1 MYVDSLTI
9 ENVRCFE
16 NQTITLARGISGRQ
30 QRQDARSFHPHK
42 WVTLLGPNGCGK
54 STLLQSIA
62 LLLAGPEGALNLPFR
77 PTGWLRDES
86 KPGKIG
92 IRVHQS
98 ANDPG
103 LFGSEKVR
111 AYFAYSYSL
120 VGSKPLL
127 INNKNYTEASI
138 VANSSK
144 TLSWLRQNAL
154 TSTGKGWFAVGY
166 GAFRRLTRKSQII
179 VPSLEP
185 QARFTNFFTQFSED
199 EPLSAFER
207 WMVYLD
213 YRIAKIGDKGAQR
226 QRDIGITAINALL
239 PDGTRFDSV
248 TAEGRILFDIGGSK
262 VPTIGLSDGYR
273 SVLALSGDLVWRLI
287 QSFPETTDPLR
298 EEGVIL
304 IDELDIHLHP
314 IWQRDIAQL
323 LQEQFPKLQFIVATH
338 SPLIASGAGESALT
352 LKFSMDGGRAIVEK
366 VKDISALSVDYVLRS
381 PAFGLISSYSPKTQE
396 KIDRYD
402 SLLPKK
408 DRLNKDEKKE
418 LEQLELFV
426 QEARPFGGPPVPG
439 SLEAK
444 IDDFLE
450 KVL

>member
-9 ENVRCFE
+9 ENIRCFE
-16 NQTITLARGISGRQ
+16 AAKIDFDQKR
-30 QRQDARSFHPHK
+30 FK

-54 STLLQSIA
+54 STLLQALA
-62 LLLAGPEGALNLPFR
+62 LLLAGPEGAQNFPFR
-77 PTGWLRDES
+77 PIGWLRDES
-86 KPGKIG
+86 KLGKIG
-92 IRVHQS
+92 IRLHQS
-98 ANDPG
+98 ERDPG
-103 LFGSEKVR
+103 QFGSESTR
-111 AYFAYSYSL
+111 LTQSFGYSYSL
-120 VGSKPLL
+120 VGSNPLSV
-127 INNKNYTEASI
+127 NNKLYTEPAI
-138 VANSSK
+138 VANPQSK
-144 TLSWLRQNAL
+144 LTWLRKTAF

-185 QARFTNFFTQFSED
+185 QARYTNFFTQFSED
-199 EPLSAFER
+199 EPLAAFER

-213 YRIAKIGDKGAQR
+213 YRIAKIRDNDAKR
-226 QRDIGITAINALL
+226 QRDIGIAAINALL
-239 PDGTRFDSV
+239 PDRTRFNSV

-298 EEGVIL
+298 EEGVVL

-314 IWQRDIAQL
+314 IWQRDIAEL
-323 LQEQFPKLQFIVATH
+323 LQEQFPNLQFIVSTH
-338 SPLIASGAGESALT
+338 SPLIASGAGEHALT
-352 LKFSMDGGRAIVEK
+352 LKFSLNGGRAIVDP
-366 VKDISALSVDYVLRS
+366 VLNISALSVDDVLRS
-381 PAFGLISSYSPKTQE
+381 PAFEQISPYSPRTQE

-402 SLLPKK
+402 DLLSKK
-408 DRLNKDEKKE
+408 DNLNPKEKADF
-418 LEQLELFV
+418 EQLQLFI

-444 IDDFLE
+444 IDDFLG
-450 KVL
+450 KHLQ

>member
-9 ENVRCFE
+9 ENIRCFE
-16 NQTITLARGISGRQ
+16 AQKIRLVQGKSTPYT
-30 QRQDARSFHPHK
+30 

-54 STLLQSIA
+54 STLLQSLA
-62 LLLAGPEGALNLPFR
+62 LLLAGPEGVQNLPFR
-77 PTGWLRDES
+77 PIGWLRDES
-86 KPGKIG
+86 KLGKIG
-92 IRVHQS
+92 IGLHQS
-98 ANDPG
+98 TNDPG
-103 LFGSEKVR
+103 NFGIEKVR
-111 AYFAYSYSL
+111 ANFAYSYSL
-120 VGSKPLL
+120 IGGQPLSV
-127 INNKNYTEASI
+127 NKKIYTEPAV
-138 VANSSK
+138 VANASK
-144 TLSWLRQNAL
+144 TISWLRQNAL

-166 GAFRRLTRKSQII
+166 GAFRRLSRKSQII

-199 EPLSAFER
+199 ESLAAFER

-213 YRIAKIGDKGAQR
+213 YRIAKMIGDEDAKR
-226 QRDIGITAINALL
+226 QREIGITAINSLL

-248 TAEGRILFDIGGSK
+248 TAEGRILFDVGGSK

-298 EEGVIL
+298 EEGVVL

-323 LQEQFPKLQFIVATH
+323 LQKQFPNLQFIVSTH
-338 SPLIASGAGESALT
+338 SPLIASGAGENALT
-352 LKFSMDGGRAIVEK
+352 LKFSLNCGQAIVEPILN
-366 VKDISALSVDYVLRS
+366 ISALSVDDILRS
-381 PAFGLISSYSPKTQE
+381 PAFESISPYSPQTQG

-402 SLLPKK
+402 SLLPRI
-408 DRLNKDEKKE
+408 DQLNNEEKKE
-418 LEQLELFV
+418 LEQLQLFV
-426 QEARPFGGPPVPG
+426 QEARPFGGLPTPG

-444 IDDFLE
+444 IDAYLGA
-450 KVL
+450 KLQ

>member
-1 MYVDSLTI
+1 MYVDSLSM
-9 ENVRCFE
+9 ENIRCFE
-16 NQTITLARGISGRQ
+16 NQSINLAR
-30 QRQDARSFHPHK
+30 DK

-54 STLLQSIA
+54 STLLQSLA

-77 PTGWLRDES
+77 PIGWLRDES

-92 IRVHQS
+92 IRVHRS
-98 ANDPG
+98 TNDPG
-103 LFGSEKVR
+103 LFGSERVR

-127 INNKNYTEASI
+127 INNKLYTEPGI

-213 YRIAKIGDKGAQR
+213 YRIAKGDEGDKEAQR

-298 EEGVIL
+298 EEGVVL

-323 LQEQFPKLQFIVATH
+323 LQEQFPNLQFIVATH
-338 SPLIASGAGESALT
+338 SPLIASGAGENALT
-352 LKFSMDGGRAIVEK
+352 LKFSMIGDKASVEK
-366 VKDISALSVDYVLRS
+366 VRDISSLSVDYVLRS
-381 PAFGLISSYSPKTQE
+381 PAFGLISSYSPETQR

-402 SLLPKK
+402 SLLSKK
-408 DRLNKDEKKE
+408 DDLSKEEKRDF
-418 LEQLELFV
+418 EQLQLFV
-426 QEARPFGGPPVPG
+426 REARPFGGPPPPG
-439 SLEAK
+439 TLEAK